1 MVSIH
6 RTLLLV
12 LIGACASTVLASA
25 QATSS
30 QTEVNTEANEV
41 AGGSSPVAYVY
52 ISSSPSNG
60 KNQINAYSAA
70 ANGALSPIPG
80 TPFST
85 PAYAMALNGT
95 WLFATDGSNIDS
107 FSIAAN
113 GALNEKDSYNAENG
127 GLLSL
132 FLDHTGSTLYTDFY
146 TTNNDYLSYS
156 IDQSTGQL
164 MPVNDLSGGP
174 SNNGVLSFIGNNE
187 FAYSSSCYHFT
198 PDIYGVQRASDGA
211 LTYLSSN
218 PPFPAP
224 PSGDFWCPWLAA
236 ADPTNHVAVAMQP
249 LNGDFTVEGPY
260 QLASYTADSSGNL
273 TTTNTY
279 QNMPKV
285 LVGSAIYDYQMSPDG
300 KFLAVGGISGLQI
313 FHFNGANP
321 ITKMTGL
328 LAANGINQ
336 LFWDN
341 KNHLYAISW
350 AGGKLYVLTVT
361 STGVSQAPG
370 SPHPVTKPE
379 GISVLP
385 KS

>member
-1 MVSIH
+1 MFSIR
-6 RTLLLV
+6 RTLLLAF
-12 LIGACASTVLASA
+12 IGACASTVLASA
-25 QATSS
+25 QAASS
-30 QTEVNTEANEV
+30 QTDISAQTQA
-41 AGGSSPVAYVY
+41 SPVAYVY
-52 ISSSPSNG
+52 VSSSPSTG
-60 KNQINAYSAA
+60 KNQINAYAAA

-107 FSIAAN
+107 FSIAAD

-127 GLLSL
+127 GLISL
-132 FLDHTGSTLYTDFY
+132 FLDHTGSTLYTDYY

-164 MPVNDLSGGP
+164 MPVNDLAGGP

-187 FAYSSSCYHFT
+187 FGYSSSCYHFT

-211 LTYLSSN
+211 LTYLNSN

-236 ADPTNHVAVAMQP
+236 ADPTNHLAIAMQP
-249 LNGDFTVEGPY
+249 LNGNFTVEGPY
-260 QLASYTADSSGNL
+260 QLASYTVDNSGNL

-300 KFLAVGGISGLQI
+300 KFLAVGGTSGLQI
-313 FHFNGANP
+313 FRFNGANP
-321 ITKMTGL
+321 ITKFTGL
-328 LAANGINQ
+328 LPANGINQ
-336 LFWDN
+336 LFWDS
-341 KNHLYAISW
+341 KNHLYAISSM
-350 AGGKLYVLTVT
+350 AGKLYVLTVT
-361 STGVSQAPG
+361 SAGISQAPG
-370 SPHPVTKPE
+370 SPHPVKGPE
-379 GISVLP
+379 GLIVLP
-385 KS
+385 KP